1 VFKCPIIPKKVNEIS
16 KYFTKNNQTNE
27 KKEQRKSYTQAL
39 TPLNNTRKVLKKTFP
54 NLQAKKIENI
64 QKIINGEGKLKP
76 RIHIM
81 TKGLLRKQVIILMSN
96 DNKVK
101 FMEDSS
107 THITNINR
115 ALKNIK
121 SKVMVDF
128 I

>member
-1 VFKCPIIPKKVNEIS
+1 
-16 KYFTKNNQTNE
+16 
-27 KKEQRKSYTQAL
+27 
-39 TPLNNTRKVLKKTFP
+39 LKKTFP